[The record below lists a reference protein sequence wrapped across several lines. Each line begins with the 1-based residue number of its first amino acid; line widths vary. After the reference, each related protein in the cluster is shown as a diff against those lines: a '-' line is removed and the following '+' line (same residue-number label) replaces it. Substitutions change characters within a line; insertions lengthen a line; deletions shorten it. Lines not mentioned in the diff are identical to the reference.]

1 MVVRYEPER
10 SPDGGKSYLPVGCG
24 NSNPNTEKMKR
35 NLLLLGQYADAYLKT
50 VQTDDGSGGQVGMIY
65 QLFHLF
71 MGRPEPRE
79 AEVFGALKFCDDML
93 ESKLIPLAEAFLAE
107 EITERSFINRMLI
120 KMNIRKKAFPESAW
134 PEGAVVLYGKRIS
147 CHLFQEYLYKY
158 VMYMRKA
165 AGKA

>member
-1 MVVRYEPER
+1 
-10 SPDGGKSYLPVGCG
+10 
-24 NSNPNTEKMKR
+24 
-35 NLLLLGQYADAYLKT
+35 
-50 VQTDDGSGGQVGMIY
+50 
-65 QLFHLF
+65 
-71 MGRPEPRE
+71 
-79 AEVFGALKFCDDML
+79 ML

-165 AGKA
+165 AGKGKKHERNDKYH